1 MRDRAS
7 PEKIIL
13 ATKSQRKD
21 RECKMPVSRH
31 ENKPPALASHGKS
44 NKPSKPQLKW
54 DHEMAYK
61 AGIFSR
67 KYRQC
72 KTKPRGAQ
80 DLHGQASQ
88 KENRVPPPNWKTKYP
103 QYTYKTGA
111 PFKPPRTSGLNVQ
124 NWLMVRLESE
134 WEGHMITVHPLDWEE
149 FEANEKDG
157 HRLLTSAI
165 NFIRYWD
172 QYIKDNPKD
181 LKDMDQIFAS
191 WVASSCTGDNPY
203 RAKLKVGDPRL
214 LDYSH
219 RRRQLQR
226 MKEKK
231 WQHMQR
237 TKERQEKFEKLSM
250 IDDQIKELTLRVG
263 RPQFF

>member
-1 MRDRAS
+1 
-7 PEKIIL
+7 
-13 ATKSQRKD
+13 
-21 RECKMPVSRH
+21 MPVSRH
-31 ENKPPALASHGKS
+31 GNKPPALASHGKS

-61 AGIFSR
+61 AEIVSR

-88 KENRVPPPNWKTKYP
+88 KEKSP
-103 QYTYKTGA
+103 GA
-111 PFKPPRTSGLNVQ
+111 PFKPPRTSGLYAQ

-134 WEGHMITVHPLDWEE
+134 WEGHTITVHPLDWEE

-172 QYIKDNPKD
+172 QYIKDNPED

-203 RAKLKVGDPRL
+203 RAKLKV
-214 LDYSH
+214 
-219 RRRQLQR
+219 
-226 MKEKK
+226 
-231 WQHMQR
+231 
-237 TKERQEKFEKLSM
+237 
-250 IDDQIKELTLRVG
+250 
-263 RPQFF
+263 